1 MDRLNKLLK
10 LYYKAH
16 AFKML
21 REKTQ
26 TDYIYFLSVANLTLK
41 DTKLNKL
48 TPVDANRYYQ
58 EWLNKGVSFANHVA
72 TCVSTVL
79 NWGIQLGY
87 IQSNPFSNIKRV
99 TATKRTDIWTK
110 EDVKKVLDYAYTDFK
125 SRNIGLIIQMAYE
138 FCQRVGD
145 MRTLKWENFNDDMSV
160 LYLQQSKRRA
170 KVELPVYEELQKM
183 LIEQRKDFGF
193 QQYVAPN
200 IKPVGGEYEP
210 YTLYSL
216 SKKGRLLMNNAGVSK
231 SIRLMDLRRTGIME
245 MVDGG
250 VSLPQIMSVSG
261 HANPQSVKPY
271 MKNTFDSANNAL
283 TMRKNSIESAMKQQE
298 GV

>member
-58 EWLNKGVSFANHVA
+58 EWLNKGISFANHVA
-72 TCVSTVL
+72 TCISTVL

-110 EDVKKVLDYAYTDFK
+110 EDVKKVLDYAYTDFN

-145 MRTLKWENFNDDMSV
+145 MRTLKWENFNEDMSV

-170 KVELPVYEELQKM
+170 KVELPIYEELQKM

-210 YTLYSL
+210 YTLYNL

-283 TMRKNSIESAMKQQE
+283 TMRKNNIESAMKQQE

>member
-145 MRTLKWENFNDDMSV
+145 MRTLKWKNFNDDMSV

-170 KVELPVYEELQKM
+170 KVEIPVDEEMREM
-183 LIEQRKDFGF
+183 LTRQHKDFGF
-193 QQYVAPN
+193 QPYVAPRTLPT
-200 IKPVGGEYEP
+200 KGEYLP
-210 YTLYSL
+210 YTLEQ
-216 SKKGRLLMNNAGVSK
+216 VSK
-231 SIRLMDLRRTGIME
+231 QGRILMDRNSIPSNKRLMDLRRTGIME

>member
-87 IQSNPFSNIKRV
+87 IQSNPFSNLKRV

-110 EDVKKVLDYAYTDFK
+110 EDVKKVLDYAYTDFN

-210 YTLYSL
+210 YTLYNL

>member
-72 TCVSTVL
+72 TCVSTVF

-110 EDVKKVLDYAYTDFK
+110 EDVKKVLDYAYTDFN

>member
-72 TCVSTVL
+72 TCVSTVF

-183 LIEQRKDFGF
+183 LVEQRKDFGF

>member
-1 MDRLNKLLK
+1 
-10 LYYKAH
+10 
-16 AFKML
+16 
-21 REKTQ
+21 
-26 TDYIYFLSVANLTLK
+26 
-41 DTKLNKL
+41 
-48 TPVDANRYYQ
+48 
-58 EWLNKGVSFANHVA
+58 
-72 TCVSTVL
+72 
-79 NWGIQLGY
+79 
-87 IQSNPFSNIKRV
+87 
-99 TATKRTDIWTK
+99 
-110 EDVKKVLDYAYTDFK
+110 
-125 SRNIGLIIQMAYE
+125 
-138 FCQRVGD
+138 
-145 MRTLKWENFNDDMSV
+145 
-160 LYLQQSKRRA
+160 
-170 KVELPVYEELQKM
+170 M

-210 YTLYSL
+210 YTLYNL

-283 TMRKNSIESAMKQQE
+283 TMRKNNIESAMKQQE

>member
-110 EDVKKVLDYAYTDFK
+110 EDVKKVLDYAYTDFN

-210 YTLYSL
+210 YTLYNL